1 MDIFSVFVL
10 LGGLGF
16 FLFGMKI
23 MSGSL
28 EKMAGGK
35 LERLL
40 KKVTSNPLLGLL
52 VGTVLTIA
60 MQSSSATTV
69 MLVGLVNSGIMQF
82 SQTLGV
88 IFGANIGTTLTAWIT
103 GLSGLDAGENI
114 FLAMLK
120 PENFSPLLAFIG
132 SVILMFSKNDR
143 KKSIANV
150 LLGFAILMFGMD
162 LMGDAVSP
170 LAAEPTFMNL
180 MSSLSNP
187 ILGVLFGLG
196 FTALIQSS
204 AASIAI
210 LQTLALGGSITYD
223 IAIPLVMGLN
233 IGTCITSIISS
244 IGTTMSAKR
253 VAVAHVSVKII
264 GTICCLTLLEVAD
277 LIFSIPL
284 LQTAAN
290 TWGIAM
296 IHTIFNIVT
305 VLLIFPFTKA
315 LIRLTERLVSDK
327 KTAPTVE
334 DSSPKLDDLLLRS
347 PSVAI
352 QECKEATA
360 NMCSLA
366 YSTILDALGLLDD
379 YQDDTCHVIL
389 VNEDLL
395 DSYEDKLGT
404 YLVKLSS
411 NALSSADSR
420 TINQCLHNIGDF
432 ERLGDH
438 AVNLYKVGKEMHEK
452 QISFS
457 QEANQEIGVLMAATK
472 EILHLTKT
480 AYLSGDFAT
489 ASQVEPLEQVI
500 DGLILSIK
508 NNHIRRLQNGNC
520 TIELGFVL
528 SDLLT
533 NLERISDHC
542 SNIAV
547 AVIEGNRDS
556 FDTHRYLNAIK
567 YGNSEFDSIYQSYDQ
582 KYRLG

>member
-1 MDIFSVFVL
+1 MDIFFVFVL

-196 FTALIQSS
+196 FTVLIQSS

-389 VNEDLL
+389 ANEDLL

-472 EILHLTKT
+472 EILHLTQT

>member
-315 LIRLTERLVSDK
+315 LIRLTERLVPDK